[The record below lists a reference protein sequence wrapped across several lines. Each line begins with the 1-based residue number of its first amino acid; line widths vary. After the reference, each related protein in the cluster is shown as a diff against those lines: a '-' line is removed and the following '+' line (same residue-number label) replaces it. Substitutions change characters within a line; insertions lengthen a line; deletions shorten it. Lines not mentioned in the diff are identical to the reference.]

1 MSGRYFLLIPA
12 LLVDGLQ
19 ALLSLGLAGVFTTLG
34 GTLSM
39 VPVVGTVVAAG
50 VMPTGI
56 VMGFA
61 LNFVIS
67 ATFGVALITFLTTG
81 GVFYPRYLVS
91 GGGELLPGLNNLP
104 FWTLFAL
111 LCILH
116 KNREE
121 RETHTENSREQYYP
135 AQPAEESP
143 AEPERARRPLQDIRP
158 ASSHA

>member
-19 ALLSLGLAGVFTTLG
+19 ALLSLGLAGVFTTLS

-39 VPVVGTVVAAG
+39 IPLVGTVVAAG

-67 ATFGVALITFLTTG
+67 ATFGAALITFLTTS

-116 KNREE
+116 KEPGEHTVPGGSEYRPRQSQTEE
-121 RETHTENSREQYYP
+121 VL
-135 AQPAEESP
+135 
-143 AEPERARRPLQDIRP
+143 PELTRPSTTLQDIRP
-158 ASSHA
+158 ANSHA